1 MTDRIEGEG
10 YSTTAKVLHWIA
22 ALCVVAAWLLGHFID
37 DFPKAIEPGALFS
50 HMSLGLAILALLFV
64 RLGWRLGHAPPTMLS
79 SAFSPWGERAAA
91 LVHWLLYALMLAIP
105 VSGIVMQFAR
115 GRALPVFGLFQIA
128 SPWAR
133 DRALQSSV
141 HELHALL
148 ANGLLILAALHAVAA
163 LGHHY
168 VLKDGTLLRMLPR
181 RGGLPKA

>member
-1 MTDRIEGEG
+1 MAVPGGHDG
-10 YSTTAKVLHWIA
+10 YGATAKVLHWTT

-37 DFPKAIEPGALFS
+37 DFPRSIEPGALFS
-50 HMSLGLAILALLFV
+50 HMSIGLVVLSLLLI
-64 RLGWRLGHAPPTMLS
+64 RLGWRLSHPPPALLS
-79 SAFSPWGERAAA
+79 SAFSPWAEWAAT

-115 GRALPVFGLFQIA
+115 GRALPIFGLFEIT

-148 ANGLLILAALHAVAA
+148 ANSLLILAALHAVAA

-168 VLKDGTLLRMLPR
+168 VLKDTTLIRMMPR
-181 RGGLPKA
+181 RRTPG